1 MLFYYW
7 ALKKLLALIAFS
19 VLLLV
24 PVGTQ
29 NVFAGNGISAATTTW
44 VGAGDGQNWSDIN
57 NWDRQVGIRVTSD
70 NGFTPGLPQLCDL
83 VIIDNNDSNPV
94 TVHFNIPLF
103 QLGNEM
109 EIGSDDTFVIDGGST
124 FDHTP
129 ALCQILNLAAETIVN
144 NGNFNVF
151 GTLINNGAFIN
162 NGLVLACGSIS
173 GSVLPIPGSVSTQC
187 AVGGELI
194 PLDTTALLVAGAQN
208 SAAWMIPVIVSAAGI
223 GLLIQAQKT
232 KLKHNS
238 CPSCKLDSDEFFTL
252 GDKTVGNC
260 DNPKCRVSLFYK
272 K

>member
-1 MLFYYW
+1 
-7 ALKKLLALIAFS
+7 LKKLLVLIAFS

-29 NVFAGNGISAATTTW
+29 NVFAGNGLSAATTTW

-83 VIIDNNDSNPV
+83 VIIDDGTSAV
-94 TVHFNIPLF
+94 TVHFDLTSF

-109 EIGSDDTFVIDGGST
+109 QIGSDDTFVIDGGST
-124 FDHTP
+124 FNHTP
-129 ALCQILNLAAETIVN
+129 ALCPILNAAAETIVN

-162 NGLVLACGSIS
+162 NGVVLNCGITS

-194 PLDTTALLVAGAQN
+194 PLDTTSLVVAGAQM
-208 SAAWMIPVIVSAAGI
+208 SAAWMIPVIVSAIGI
-223 GLLIQAQKT
+223 GIVIARK
-232 KLKHNS
+232 
-238 CPSCKLDSDEFFTL
+238 F
-252 GDKTVGNC
+252 
-260 DNPKCRVSLFYK
+260 
-272 K
+272 